1 MVWYFAL
8 GVRCVGLV
16 GGVWVRGPARAGDE
30 VSDYR
35 RWPVVEY
42 RLLRSEAM
50 GYASSQALQG
60 LSFHAR
66 PDGAGSFEIRCKGV
80 AVMEVE
86 NAPARVLL
94 RMPSDALARAPDI
107 ARPLEIFQHWLVAD
121 SSHAAVLG
129 ERSAP
134 SRLQAQLRPVAAGVP
149 PLDRW
154 LPGWLAHGLR

>member
-1 MVWYFAL
+1 MKQWYFAL
-8 GVRCVGLV
+8 AVLCVGLA
-16 GGVWVRGPARAGDE
+16 GAVWMQWPAPAGDE
-30 VSDYR
+30 VSAYR
-35 RWPVVEY
+35 KLPVVEY

-94 RMPSDALARAPDI
+94 RMPAGALTRAPDV
-107 ARPLEIFQHWLVAD
+107 ARLLESFQQWLVEEPG
-121 SSHAAVLG
+121 HAGSMG
-129 ERSAP
+129 ERSEP
-134 SRLQAQLRPVAAGVP
+134 SWLEARLRDVVEGVP
-149 PLDRW
+149 PGERCVF
-154 LPGWLAHGLR
+154 GG